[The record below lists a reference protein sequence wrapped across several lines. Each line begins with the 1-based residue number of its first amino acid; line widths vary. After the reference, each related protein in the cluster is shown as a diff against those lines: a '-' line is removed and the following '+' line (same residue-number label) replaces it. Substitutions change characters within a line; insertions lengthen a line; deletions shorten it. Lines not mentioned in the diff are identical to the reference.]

1 MGDIVPFKQNTSS
14 GNTDKTGQGDADRL
28 LYELSQKGVVFD
40 VDPDIVEEAGL
51 IEESALTWQEAR
63 EANEELADED
73 ESGEA
78 NE

>member
-14 GNTDKTGQGDADRL
+14 GNTDKTGRGDADRL
-28 LYELSQKGVVFD
+28 LFELSQQGVVFD

-51 IEESALTWQEAR
+51 IEETALTWQEAR
-63 EANEELADED
+63 EADEEVANDD

>member
-1 MGDIVPFKQNTSS
+1 MGEVVQFKRQNETIKIDSPE
-14 GNTDKTGQGDADRL
+14 QL
-28 LYELSQKGVVFD
+28 LFELSQQGVVFD

-51 IEESALTWQEAR
+51 IEETALTWQEAR
-63 EANEELADED
+63 ESDEEVANND